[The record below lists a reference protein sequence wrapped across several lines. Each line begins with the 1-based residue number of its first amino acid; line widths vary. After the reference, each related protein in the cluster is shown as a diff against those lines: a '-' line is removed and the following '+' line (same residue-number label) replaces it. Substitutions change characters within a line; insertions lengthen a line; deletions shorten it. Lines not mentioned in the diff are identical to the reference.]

1 MNNQLDDNMSNHET
15 DTFKDNFEDE
25 IRQSYHDL
33 SEKLPLPPS
42 NSFSRIMDT
51 IKKEEKKERSNIKQS
66 LLSKIVQFFQETI
79 ITPKAGWALAGVQL
93 AVIMFLVFSPVSSD
107 INNFKTLSI
116 NTAADKGM
124 EINIVFMETALQKD
138 IRQLL
143 INSGAVIINGPTEG
157 GLYIL
162 KVKQGHD
169 LAIRL
174 QTIENSKI
182 VKFVSKRY

>member
-51 IKKEEKKERSNIKQS
+51 IKKEERSNIKQP
-66 LLSKIVQFFQETI
+66 LLSRIIQFFQETI

-93 AVIMFLVFSPVSSD
+93 AVLVFLVFSPGSSD

-116 NTAADKGM
+116 NTTADKGM
-124 EINIVFMETALQKD
+124 EINIVFKETALQKD